1 MSINITSRAVEQLKS
16 KPVDE
21 LKVHRITINGFGW
34 GGPVFGITLDEKF
47 EGDFV
52 KEIDG
57 FKFAVES
64 NLIDQFG
71 NFTIDYIS
79 NFFRKGFVV
88 STEKGTSS
96 CS

>member
-1 MSINITSRAVEQLKS
+1 M
-16 KPVDE
+16 
-21 LKVHRITINGFGW
+21 
-34 GGPVFGITLDEKF
+34 FGITLDEEF

-88 STEKGTSS
+88 STGKGNSS
-96 CS
+96 CN